1 MEQRFTIFIFYYHAA
16 KLSSIQTD
24 FYSRLV
30 TNELNLYWSFL
41 RKSLSL
47 CTCIGTQRLSVKIM
61 AVIQITSR
69 EFREKQASMFALADK
84 GAQVVIRRRGKVSYL
99 LTPVYDND
107 YVLSPEV
114 EERLEEGRKQYKE
127 GNVTTCRTKEEL
139 NDFLESL

>member
-1 MEQRFTIFIFYYHAA
+1 MFIRQLFISASGDAEYQAHV
-16 KLSSIQTD
+16 
-24 FYSRLV
+24 LV
-30 TNELNLYWSFL
+30 
-41 RKSLSL
+41 
-47 CTCIGTQRLSVKIM
+47 
-61 AVIQITSR
+61 
-69 EFREKQASMFALADK
+69 ADK

>member
-1 MEQRFTIFIFYYHAA
+1 M
-16 KLSSIQTD
+16 
-24 FYSRLV
+24 
-30 TNELNLYWSFL
+30 
-41 RKSLSL
+41 SLSL
-47 CTCIGTQRLSVKIM
+47 CTGIGTQRFIVKIM

-114 EERLEEGRKQYKE
+114 EERLEEGRRQYKE
-127 GNVTTCRTKEEL
+127 GNVTTCKTKEEL

>member
-1 MEQRFTIFIFYYHAA
+1 M
-16 KLSSIQTD
+16 
-24 FYSRLV
+24 
-30 TNELNLYWSFL
+30 
-41 RKSLSL
+41 
-47 CTCIGTQRLSVKIM
+47 CTCIGTQRFIVKIM

-114 EERLEEGRKQYKE
+114 EERLEGDVSNIRKVMLRPVKQKRNLMTSWNRYE
-127 GNVTTCRTKEEL
+127 PIY
-139 NDFLESL
+139 D